1 MNQDPVY
8 QRLREIGWRR
18 PLTEAEQTELRT
30 WLVAHPEAQAEIE
43 TEEMLSAALARPP
56 DAPMPSNFT
65 ARVLQAIER
74 DDAAENR
81 VAPPGSSRWWRVF
94 LPRFALATLV
104 VISGG
109 LFYRHHATVQRQELT
124 NAVQQMVTA
133 ESLSDPTVLA
143 DFEVIASLSPTAA
156 VADEKLLALSE
167 ELLALGQ

>member
-1 MNQDPVY
+1 M
-8 QRLREIGWRR
+8 
-18 PLTEAEQTELRT
+18 TEAERTELRT
-30 WLVAHPEAQAEIE
+30 WLVTHPEAQTEIE
-43 TEEMLSAALARPP
+43 TEEMLNAALAQLP
-56 DAPMPSNFT
+56 DAPIPSNFT
-65 ARVLQAIER
+65 ARVLQAVEHET
-74 DDAAENR
+74 AATTT
-81 VAPPGSSRWWRVF
+81 VAAPRSSRWWRVF
-94 LPRFALATLV
+94 LPRFAVATLV